1 MSKPVLLSQTQ
12 LTTLRPYLPAGA
24 TVIGGVVLSS
34 RAKQRAAS
42 SSGTA
47 NIELA
52 ECTQV
57 IYATDDG
64 DIRSA
69 TICGSGS
76 DFEITDDHSIGHV

>member
-12 LTTLRPYLPAGA
+12 LTELGAYLPAEA
-24 TVIGGVVLSS
+24 TLIGGVVLSS
-34 RAKQRAAS
+34 RAKQPAAS

-47 NIELA
+47 NTERA
-52 ECTQV
+52 ECVQV

-69 TICGSGS
+69 IICGSGS
-76 DFEITDDHSIGHV
+76 DFEITDDHSIGHT